1 MNVGKI
7 VLDSLK
13 YPFRNIK
20 KLPIIFIFFILI
32 ATIPIALISD
42 NRYLLIFGVI
52 ALFAFVLFVPGYLFS
67 MVKIGLNESSA
78 FPSMNFGD
86 TIYDSIRVLVLR
98 AAYMAVPVCL
108 FCIVLSIL
116 SVSGADLLFNLK
128 LTSLLALGMAFI
140 LVFIIY
146 LLFEVLLFFAKA
158 RLAYLNSLSEAL
170 KIHKVIGDIRNIGVF
185 NIIKWL
191 IFMAV
196 LMCVFSFISS
206 WVMSIPYIGFL
217 IYIGIVIPILES
229 VANYSLG
236 LLYSNIA
243 ENNNA
248 LAYRN

>member
-7 VLDSLK
+7 AMDSLK

-32 ATIPIALISD
+32 ATIPIALIAD
-42 NRYLLIFGVI
+42 NRYLLIFGLI
-52 ALFAFVLFVPGYLFS
+52 ALFVFVLFVPGYFFS
-67 MVKIGLNESSA
+67 MVKIGLNESSM

-98 AAYMAVPVCL
+98 GAYMVVPVGL
-108 FCIVLSIL
+108 FCIVLSTL
-116 SVSGADLLFNLK
+116 TVSGADLLFNLK
-128 LTSLLALGMAFI
+128 FSSLLALGLAFI

-146 LLFEVLLFFAKA
+146 LLFEVFLFFAKA
-158 RLAYLNSLSEAL
+158 RMAYLNSLSEAL
-170 KIHKVIGDIRNIGVF
+170 KIHKVVGDIRNIGVF

-191 IFMAV
+191 IFMAI
-196 LMCVFSFISS
+196 LLIVFSFISS
-206 WVMSIPYIGFL
+206 WVMSIPYVGFL

-229 VANYSLG
+229 VGNYSLG

-243 ENNNA
+243 ENNGA
-248 LAYRN
+248 LTYRN